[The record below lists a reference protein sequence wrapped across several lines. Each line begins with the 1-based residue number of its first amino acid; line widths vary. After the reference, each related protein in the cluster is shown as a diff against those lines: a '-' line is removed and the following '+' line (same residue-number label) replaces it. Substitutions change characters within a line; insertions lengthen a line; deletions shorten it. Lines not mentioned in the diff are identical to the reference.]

1 VFDPRCVKCRDA
13 QGQYFT
19 YDFGDGHI
27 WHFDVQRAAAVALA
41 HPETLGL
48 VVVTDLLEH
57 TSRNEVDSNLR
68 FFRDPRRWPAWP
80 FLPLVRRCPGR
91 AEELGLLFDA
101 VGAVGLYGLS
111 ATVFKS
117 NLFRLPQKLDEFLT
131 LPHETFD
138 TAEEVAE
145 GGWTID

>member
-1 VFDPRCVKCRDA
+1 MFDPRCVKCRDA

-57 TSRNEVDSNLR
+57 TSRNEVDSN
-68 FFRDPRRWPAWP
+68 RRT
-80 FLPLVRRCPGR
+80 
-91 AEELGLLFDA
+91 
-101 VGAVGLYGLS
+101 S
-111 ATVFKS
+111 ATTSRERAVSCKM
-117 NLFRLPQKLDEFLT
+117 RRVIP
-131 LPHETFD
+131 
-138 TAEEVAE
+138 
-145 GGWTID
+145 